1 MIDEKIVKKAGE
13 YAQKE
18 EVRKKMLVEVDRM
31 DKHRQLWIVTIM
43 ALILVGIS
51 VYISGRPE
59 MREAETVVVRVE
71 GAVRQPGSI
80 ALVNGMRVIDA
91 IEACGGI
98 LPEAKMDGVDVSAEL
113 IDGQVIRV
121 APVQAEVSQTKETK
135 KSARKKKK
143 VTVSGPVNIN
153 TASITELDRLPG
165 IGPALAKRIIA
176 YREAN
181 GRFPTV
187 ADIQRVKGIGKKKY
201 EKMKPLI
208 RVE

>member
-1 MIDEKIVKKAGE
+1 
-13 YAQKE
+13 
-18 EVRKKMLVEVDRM
+18 M

-59 MREAETVVVRVE
+59 VREAETVVVRVE

>member
-1 MIDEKIVKKAGE
+1 MKKLSKKAGE
-13 YAQKE
+13 YARKE

-43 ALILVGIS
+43 ALILVCIS

-59 MREAETVVVRVE
+59 VREAETVVVRVE
-71 GAVRQPGSI
+71 GAGRQPGSI

>member
-1 MIDEKIVKKAGE
+1 
-13 YAQKE
+13 
-18 EVRKKMLVEVDRM
+18 M

-51 VYISGRPE
+51 VYISGRPQV
-59 MREAETVVVRVE
+59 REAETVVVRVE

-91 IEACGGI
+91 LEACGGI
-98 LPEAKMDGVDVSAEL
+98 LPDAKMDGVDVSAEL
-113 IDGQVIRV
+113 IDGQVICV
-121 APVQAEVSQTKETK
+121 ASVQAESSQTKEME
-135 KSARKKKK
+135 KSAGKRK
-143 VTVSGPVNIN
+143 VAVSGPVNIN
-153 TASITELDRLPG
+153 TATVAELDRLPG
-165 IGPALAKRIIA
+165 IGPALAKQIVA

-181 GRFPTV
+181 GRFSTV